1 MPKRPRIGVIGSTNM
16 DLTTTVERMPVWGE
30 TVLASHFETSF
41 GGKGANQAV
50 AAAKLGAEVV
60 MVTNLGDD
68 TLGDSAL
75 KNFESYGIDTQHVR
89 RIPNQ
94 STGTATI
101 LVDEKSGDNS
111 ILIVAGANG
120 DLSSADVDAASEA
133 LKRCDLI
140 LLQLEIQLE
149 TAYEAIRFARKNG
162 VRTVLNPA
170 PARRNLDMGV
180 VTQAS
185 FLIPNETELAI
196 LTDMPVESD
205 DEISAAAQSLVKQG
219 VETVIVT
226 LGARGSLLATRG
238 GSQRIAP
245 VKVQAVDTTGAGDA
259 FIGSFARYLAGGLRP
274 RGGAHRGDAL
284 FRLLRHPPWRA
295 EIISDRS
302 GVRGVQGVRAPLA
315 PCPRLAGALRMR
327 RQSNQGVYDDRGRHG
342 QGPTGPHRSH
352 GHVHLLRHL
361 GPWRHARHLR
371 LRRR

>member
-30 TVLASHFETSF
+30 TVLAAHFETSF
-41 GGKGANQAV
+41 GGKGANQAI

-60 MVTNLGDD
+60 MVSNLGDD
-68 TLGDSAL
+68 SLGDSAL
-75 KNFESYGIDTQHVR
+75 KNFESYGINTQHVR

-133 LKRCDLI
+133 LKGCDLI

-170 PARRNLDMGV
+170 PARRNLDMDIV
-180 VTQAS
+180 KQAS
-185 FLIPNETELAI
+185 FLVPNESRACDPDRHAGRVGRRDHCRRAEPGEAGRRNNHR
-196 LTDMPVESD
+196 D
-205 DEISAAAQSLVKQG
+205 
-219 VETVIVT
+219 
-226 LGARGSLLATRG
+226 ARRARF
-238 GSQRIAP
+238 P
-245 VKVQAVDTTGAGDA
+245 AGDA
-259 FIGSFARYLAGGLRP
+259 GRLATHRPGQGPGGRHDRRRRRLHRQLRPLSRRRPRP
-274 RGGAHRGDAL
+274 RGGAHRSDAL
-284 FRLLRHPPWRA
+284 FRLLRHPPRGA

-302 GVRGVQGVRAPLA
+302 RVRGV
-315 PCPRLAGALRMR
+315 R
-327 RQSNQGVYDDRGRHG
+327 RE
-342 QGPTGPHRSH
+342 
-352 GHVHLLRHL
+352 
-361 GPWRHARHLR
+361 A
-371 LRRR
+371 

>member
-1 MPKRPRIGVIGSTNM
+1 
-16 DLTTTVERMPVWGE
+16 
-30 TVLASHFETSF
+30 
-41 GGKGANQAV
+41 
-50 AAAKLGAEVV
+50 

-101 LVDEKSGDNS
+101 LVDEKSGDNA

-133 LKRCDLI
+133 LKGCDLI

-170 PARRNLDMGV
+170 PARRNLDMDV

-185 FLIPNETELAI
+185 FLIPNESELAI

-205 DEISAAAQSLVKQG
+205 DEISAAAQSLVKPG
-219 VETVIVT
+219 RRN
-226 LGARGSLLATRG
+226 GHRDAWRARFA
-238 GSQRIAP
+238 
-245 VKVQAVDTTGAGDA
+245 AGDTGRLA
-259 FIGSFARYLAGGLRP
+259 AHRPGQGSGGRHDRRRRRLHRQLRP
-274 RGGAHRGDAL
+274 LSRRRPLARGGAHRGDSL
-284 FRLLRHPPWRA
+284 FRLLGHPSRRA
-295 EIISDRS
+295 EIISDR
-302 GVRGVQGVRAPLA
+302 GRVRGVQRQ
-315 PCPRLAGALRMR
+315 AG
-327 RQSNQGVYDDRGRHG
+327 
-342 QGPTGPHRSH
+342 
-352 GHVHLLRHL
+352 
-361 GPWRHARHLR
+361 
-371 LRRR
+371 

>member
-1 MPKRPRIGVIGSTNM
+1 MSKRPRIGVIGSTNM

-30 TVLASHFETSF
+30 TVLARHFETSF

-50 AAAKLGAEVV
+50 AAAKLGAEVL
-60 MVTNLGDD
+60 MVSDLGDD

-75 KNFESYGIDTQHVR
+75 KNFESYGIDTLHVR

-101 LVDEKSGDNS
+101 LVDQGSGDNA

-133 LKRCDLI
+133 LKGCDLI

-149 TAYEAIRFARKNG
+149 TAYAAIRFARKNG

-170 PARRNLDMGV
+170 PARRNFDMEI

-196 LTDMPVESD
+196 MTDMPVASEA
-205 DEISAAAQSLVKQG
+205 ELSAAAQSLVKKG

-226 LGARGSLLATRG
+226 LGARGALIATPEGAR
-238 GSQRIAP
+238 RIEP
-245 VKVQAVDTTGAGDA
+245 VKVEAIDTTGAGDA
-259 FIGSFARYLAGGLRP
+259 FIGSFARYLAAGLSLDAALAQATRYSAFSVTR
-274 RGGAHRGDAL
+274 RGAQKSYATEAEFEA
-284 FRLLRHPPWRA
+284 FRA
-295 EIISDRS
+295 K
-302 GVRGVQGVRAPLA
+302 LA
-315 PCPRLAGALRMR
+315 
-327 RQSNQGVYDDRGRHG
+327 
-342 QGPTGPHRSH
+342 
-352 GHVHLLRHL
+352 
-361 GPWRHARHLR
+361 
-371 LRRR
+371 

>member
-30 TVLASHFETSF
+30 TVLARHFETSF

-60 MVTNLGDD
+60 MVSDLGDD

-75 KNFESYGIDTQHVR
+75 KNFESYGINTLHVR

-101 LVDEKSGDNS
+101 LIDQSSGDNA

-133 LKRCDLI
+133 LKGCNLI

-149 TAYEAIRFARKNG
+149 TAYAAIRFARKNG

-170 PARRNLDMGV
+170 PARRNLDMEI

-196 LTDMPVESD
+196 MTDMPVASEA
-205 DEISAAAQSLVKQG
+205 ELSAAAQSLVEKG

-226 LGARGSLLATRG
+226 LGARGALIATPEGAR
-238 GSQRIAP
+238 RIEP
-245 VKVQAVDTTGAGDA
+245 VKVEAIDTTGAGDA
-259 FIGSFARYLAGGLRP
+259 FIGSFARYLAAGLSLDAALAEATRYSAFSVTR
-274 RGGAHRGDAL
+274 RGAQKSFATEAEFEAFGAK
-284 FRLLRHPPWRA
+284 LR
-295 EIISDRS
+295 
-302 GVRGVQGVRAPLA
+302 
-315 PCPRLAGALRMR
+315 
-327 RQSNQGVYDDRGRHG
+327 
-342 QGPTGPHRSH
+342 
-352 GHVHLLRHL
+352 
-361 GPWRHARHLR
+361 
-371 LRRR
+371 

>member
-30 TVLASHFETSF
+30 TVLAAHFETSF

-50 AAAKLGAEVV
+50 AAAKLGSEVV
-60 MVTNLGDD
+60 MVTNIGDD

-75 KNFESYGIDTQHVR
+75 KNFESYGINTRHVR

-101 LVDEKSGDNS
+101 LVDKTSGDNS

-133 LKRCDLI
+133 LKGCDLI

-149 TAYEAIRFARKNG
+149 TAYAALRFARKNG

-170 PARRNLDMGV
+170 PARRNLDMEV

-185 FLIPNETELAI
+185 FLIPNESELAI
-196 LTDMPVESD
+196 LTDMPVESE
-205 DEISAAAQSLVKQG
+205 DEIAAAAQNLVKQG

-226 LGARGSLLATRG
+226 LGARGSLLATPE
-238 GSQRIAP
+238 GSRRIAP
-245 VKVQAVDTTGAGDA
+245 IKVQAVDTTGAGDA
-259 FIGSFARYLAGGLRP
+259 FIGSFARYLAGGL
-274 RGGAHRGDAL
+274 AL
-284 FRLLRHPPWRA
+284 EA
-295 EIISDRS
+295 
-302 GVRGVQGVRAPLA
+302 
-315 PCPRLAGALRMR
+315 ALVEATRY
-327 RQSNQGVYDDRGRHG
+327 SAFSVTRHG
-342 QGPTGPHRSH
+342 AQKSYPTEAEFAAFSPK
-352 GHVHLLRHL
+352 
-361 GPWRHARHLR
+361 PA
-371 LRRR
+371 

>member
-1 MPKRPRIGVIGSTNM
+1 MSKRPRIGVIGSTNM

-30 TVLASHFETSF
+30 TVLARHFETSF

-60 MVTNLGDD
+60 MVSDLGDD

-75 KNFESYGIDTQHVR
+75 KNFESYGIDTLHVR

-101 LVDEKSGDNS
+101 LVDQGSGDNA

-133 LKRCDLI
+133 LKGCDLI

-149 TAYEAIRFARKNG
+149 TAYAAIRFARKNG

-170 PARRNLDMGV
+170 PARRNFDMEI

-196 LTDMPVESD
+196 MTDMPVASEA
-205 DEISAAAQSLVKQG
+205 ELSAAAQSLVKKG

-226 LGARGSLLATRG
+226 LGARGALIATPEGAR
-238 GSQRIAP
+238 RIEP
-245 VKVQAVDTTGAGDA
+245 VKVEAIDTTGAGDA
-259 FIGSFARYLAGGLRP
+259 FIGSFARYLAAGLSLDAALAQATRYAAFSVTR
-274 RGGAHRGDAL
+274 RGAQKSYAAEAE
-284 FRLLRHPPWRA
+284 FAAFCARL
-295 EIISDRS
+295 
-302 GVRGVQGVRAPLA
+302 
-315 PCPRLAGALRMR
+315 
-327 RQSNQGVYDDRGRHG
+327 
-342 QGPTGPHRSH
+342 T
-352 GHVHLLRHL
+352 
-361 GPWRHARHLR
+361 
-371 LRRR
+371 

>member
-30 TVLASHFETSF
+30 TVLARHFETSF

-60 MVTNLGDD
+60 MVSDLGDD

-75 KNFESYGIDTQHVR
+75 KNFESYGIDTLHVR

-101 LVDEKSGDNS
+101 LVDQSSGDNA

-133 LKRCDLI
+133 LKGCDLI

-149 TAYEAIRFARKNG
+149 TAYAAIRFARKNG

-170 PARRNLDMGV
+170 PARRNLDMEI

-196 LTDMPVESD
+196 MTDMPVASEA
-205 DEISAAAQSLVKQG
+205 ELSAAAQSLVEKG

-226 LGARGSLLATRG
+226 LGARGALIATPEGAR
-238 GSQRIAP
+238 RIEP
-245 VKVQAVDTTGAGDA
+245 VKVEAIDTTGAGDA
-259 FIGSFARYLAGGLRP
+259 FIGSFARYLAAGLSLDAALAQATRYAAFSVTR
-274 RGGAHRGDAL
+274 RGAQKSFATE
-284 FRLLRHPPWRA
+284 A
-295 EIISDRS
+295 EFEAFS
-302 GVRGVQGVRAPLA
+302 AKLA
-315 PCPRLAGALRMR
+315 
-327 RQSNQGVYDDRGRHG
+327 
-342 QGPTGPHRSH
+342 
-352 GHVHLLRHL
+352 
-361 GPWRHARHLR
+361 
-371 LRRR
+371 

>member
-16 DLTTTVERMPVWGE
+16 DLTTTVVSMPAWGE

-60 MVTNLGDD
+60 MVTNIGDD

-75 KNFESYGIDTQHVR
+75 KNFESYGIDTRHVR

-133 LKRCDLI
+133 LKGCDLI

-170 PARRNLDMGV
+170 PARRNLDMDI

-185 FLIPNETELAI
+185 FLVPNESELAI

-205 DEISAAAQSLVKQG
+205 DEVSAAAQSLVKQG
-219 VETVIVT
+219 VETIIVT
-226 LGARGSLLATRG
+226 LGARGSLLATRE
-238 GSQRIAP
+238 GSQRIRSS
-245 VKVQAVDTTGAGDA
+245 Q
-259 FIGSFARYLAGGLRP
+259 GSGGRHDRRRRRLHRQLRSLSRRRPRP
-274 RGGAHRGDAL
+274 RGGAHRSDSL
-284 FRLLRHPPWRA
+284 FRLLRHPSRRA
-295 EIISDRS
+295 EIISDRG
-302 GVRGVQGVRAPLA
+302 GVRGV
-315 PCPRLAGALRMR
+315 R
-327 RQSNQGVYDDRGRHG
+327 R
-342 QGPTGPHRSH
+342 
-352 GHVHLLRHL
+352 
-361 GPWRHARHLR
+361 
-371 LRRR
+371 

>member
-1 MPKRPRIGVIGSTNM
+1 MAKRPRIGVIGSTNM

-41 GGKGANQAV
+41 GGKGANQAI

-75 KNFESYGIDTQHVR
+75 KNFESYGVDTQHVR

-120 DLSSADVDAASEA
+120 DLSAADIDAASEA

-149 TAYEAIRFARKNG
+149 TAYAAIRFARKNG

-170 PARRNLDMGV
+170 PARRNLDMAIV
-180 VTQAS
+180 RQAS
-185 FLIPNETELAI
+185 FLIPNESELAI
-196 LTDMPVESD
+196 LTDMAVEFGRRDLSRRAKPRQPGRRD
-205 DEISAAAQSLVKQG
+205 GDRDAWRARFAAG
-219 VETVIVT
+219 DT
-226 LGARGSLLATRG
+226 GRLATHRPGQGSG
-238 GSQRIAP
+238 GRHHRRRRRLHRQ
-245 VKVQAVDTTGAGDA
+245 
-259 FIGSFARYLAGGLRP
+259 LRP
-274 RGGAHRGDAL
+274 LSRRRPVARGGARRGDAL
-284 FRLLRHPPWRA
+284 FGLLGHPPWRA
-295 EIISDRS
+295 EIVRDRS
-302 GVRGVQGVRAPLA
+302 RVRGVQRRERA
-315 PCPRLAGALRMR
+315 RRYLRTSLQTFMR
-327 RQSNQGVYDDRGRHG
+327 CGSPDS
-342 QGPTGPHRSH
+342 SH
-352 GHVHLLRHL
+352 
-361 GPWRHARHLR
+361 
-371 LRRR
+371 